1 MLNVIL
7 KAQLNQ
13 LIDNTKKTV
22 TNISNLALPE
32 AWKILQLAT
41 ADIIQTIENY
51 YPNLKGSD
59 KKTIALELISD
70 FYDKVFNIINIPFV
84 PSIFQPII
92 RKYIKAL
99 LMLLVGSTIDAL
111 VTTFRNT
118 GIFANAPTVDRSL
131 DLTPKVSD
139 K

>member
-1 MLNVIL
+1 VLNVIL
-7 KAQLNQ
+7 KTQLNQ

-22 TNISNLALPE
+22 NNISNLALPE
-32 AWKILQLAT
+32 AWKVLQLAT
-41 ADIIQTIENY
+41 VEIIQNIENY

-59 KKTIALELISD
+59 KKVIALELISD

-84 PSIFQPII
+84 PTMFQPII

-99 LMLLVGSTIDAL
+99 LMILVGSTIDAL
-111 VTTFRNT
+111 VTTFRNA
-118 GIFANAPTVDRSL
+118 GIFVSVPTVDPSI
-131 DLTPKVSD
+131 DLIPKVSD

>member
-7 KAQLNQ
+7 KTQLNQ

-22 TNISNLALPE
+22 NNISNLALPE
-32 AWKILQLAT
+32 AWKVLQLAT
-41 ADIIQTIENY
+41 VEIIQNIENY

-59 KKTIALELISD
+59 KKVIALELISD

-84 PSIFQPII
+84 PTMFQPII

-99 LMLLVGSTIDAL
+99 LMILVGSTIDAL
-111 VTTFRNT
+111 VTTFRNA
-118 GIFANAPTVDRSL
+118 GIFVSVPTVDPSI
-131 DLTPKVSD
+131 DLIPKVSD

>member
-1 MLNVIL
+1 MVNVIL

-13 LIDNTKKTV
+13 LIDHTKNTIN
-22 TNISNLALPE
+22 NIGNLALPE

-41 ADIIQTIENY
+41 VDIIQNIENY
-51 YPNLKGSD
+51 YPSLKGSD
-59 KKTIALELISD
+59 KKVIALELISD

-84 PSIFQPII
+84 PSILQPII

-99 LMLLVGSTIDAL
+99 LMVLVGSSIDAL
-111 VTTFRNT
+111 VTTFRNA
-118 GIFANAPTVDRSL
+118 GIFVSVPTVDPAVDS
-131 DLTPKVSD
+131 TPKVSD

>member
-22 TNISNLALPE
+22 NNIGNLALPE

-41 ADIIQTIENY
+41 ADIIQNIENY

-59 KKTIALELISD
+59 KKVIALELISD

-84 PSIFQPII
+84 PTMFQPII

-99 LMLLVGSTIDAL
+99 LMILVGSTIDAL
-111 VTTFRNT
+111 VTTFRNA
-118 GIFANAPTVDRSL
+118 GIFVNVPTVDPSV
-131 DLTPKVSD
+131 DLIPKVSD

>member
-1 MLNVIL
+1 MLSAIL

-13 LIDNTKKTV
+13 LINNTKKTV
-22 TNISNLALPE
+22 NNIGNLALPE

-41 ADIIQTIENY
+41 ADIIQNIENY

-70 FYDKVFNIINIPFV
+70 FYDKVFNIISIPFV
-84 PSIFQPII
+84 PTILQPII

-99 LMLLVGSTIDAL
+99 LMVLVGSTIDAL

-118 GIFANAPTVDRSL
+118 GVFVNVPTVDPSV
-131 DLTPKVSD
+131 DSIPKVSD